1 MGLEI
6 EKKFT
11 VKHLP
16 DNLEEYPV
24 HIIEQGYLSVIPAI
38 RVRREDD
45 HYYMTYKAEK
55 EFCIANGSECTE
67 HHGEAGDIRGI
78 GKTEFNVPLDK
89 NSYEHLSAKADG
101 NVIRKKRY
109 IIPLNRDAYEK
120 SFVDN
125 HPDFLEK
132 LACMKIEL
140 DVFGTPFDG
149 RILAEVEFPDEE
161 MAKAYRPADW
171 FDKDVTGN
179 TRYSNAYMSLEK
191 LTNTEKK

>member
-11 VKHLP
+11 VKCLP
-16 DNLEEYPV
+16 ENLETYPV

-45 HYYMTYKAEK
+45 HYYMTYKAGR
-55 EFCIANGSECTE
+55 EFSMENGSDSTG
-67 HHGEAGDIRGI
+67 HDEAAVGGDGI
-78 GKTEFNVPLDK
+78 GKTEYNMPLDK
-89 NSYEHLSAKADG
+89 KSYEHLVAKADG

-109 IIPLNRDAYEK
+109 IIPLNADAYD
-120 SFVDN
+120 SDFVDN
-125 HPDFLEK
+125 YPGFKEK
-132 LACMKIEL
+132 LSGMKIEL
-140 DVFGTPFDG
+140 DVFGAPFEG

-171 FDKDVTGN
+171 FNEDVTGDV
-179 TRYSNAYMSLEK
+179 RYSNAHMSLEE
-191 LTNTEKK
+191 L